1 MHVLIIPSWYPE
13 HSEDVGGG
21 FFREQALALQT
32 HGCKVGVIYPQLR
45 PLSRD

>member
-21 FFREQALALQT
+21 FFREQAYRRMAVKLELFILNY
-32 HGCKVGVIYPQLR
+32 GL
-45 PLSRD
+45 